1 MGLLRDAIDLW
12 RRTRAGSEQLDE
24 DQRLAEKSLAKVRRR
39 EVELELAVRRL
50 RADVQRRDDWMDA
63 LAERWAD
70 RIHDADRRR

>member
-39 EVELELAVRRL
+39 EVELELAVRQL

>member
-12 RRTRAGSEQLDE
+12 RRTRAGSEQLEE